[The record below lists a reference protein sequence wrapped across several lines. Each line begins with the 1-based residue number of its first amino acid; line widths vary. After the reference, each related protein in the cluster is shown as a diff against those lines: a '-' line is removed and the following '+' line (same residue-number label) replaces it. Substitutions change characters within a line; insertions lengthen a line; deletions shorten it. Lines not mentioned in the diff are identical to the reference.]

1 MIRGE
6 TEGIRKIYIDELEA
20 LYEMECDRSSIV
32 TREIL
37 DIICRISGR
46 INREI
51 SIYINRR
58 GKVLDVAIG
67 DSNTVSLQDLTE
79 KRDESA
85 LSGIRCIHTHPSG
98 SAMLSSVDVTS
109 LITLKLDCMTA
120 ISVYDEEPVEFSCGF
135 INIED
140 GQLGSSISYIGP
152 ERVDRIESIKFMDII
167 QEMESEL
174 TDRIHDVRD
183 DEAERV
189 ILVGGVSMDQYS
201 SQESVEE
208 LKELAE
214 TAGAKVVGT
223 VIQKKDKID
232 NAYYIGSGKAKEIS
246 LLRQSLMAD
255 TVIFDDELNGAQVRN
270 LEEAIGCKVIDRTVL
285 ILDIFAQRAKSRE
298 GKIQVELA
306 QLKYRLPRLMG
317 MGTVLSRTGG
327 GIGTRGPGE
336 KKLEIDRRHIRGR
349 INDIEQELETI
360 RKNRGIQRE
369 RRKSNE
375 IPVVSLVGYTNAGKS
390 TLRNKLCQI
399 AGRDKEGVFEA
410 NMLFATLDTTT
421 RQVTLPSG
429 KDVLISDTVG
439 FIRKLPHDLIE
450 AFKSTL
456 EETIYSNLL
465 VHVVD
470 SSSPNAIAQIETV
483 NGVLKEI
490 GADKK
495 NVILALNKLDKA
507 NEAMVSEIRS
517 KYDNIIEISA
527 LEGTNLDRL
536 LEMIDKELFKSFVDA
551 ELMIPYEDTRVVSY
565 LHDAKCVEQEEY
577 REEGIYVHIRTTQDV
592 YGRVAKYRI

>member
-6 TEGIRKIYIDELEA
+6 TEGVRKIYIEELEG
-20 LYEMECDRSSIV
+20 LYDMDCDRGAIA
-32 TREIL
+32 THEIL
-37 DIICRISGR
+37 DIICKISGR

-109 LITLKLDCMTA
+109 LISLKFDCMTA
-120 ISVYDEEPVEFSCGF
+120 VSVQGEAPVQFSCGF
-135 INIED
+135 IDIQD
-140 GQLGSSISYIGP
+140 GQLANSISVIGP
-152 ERVDRIESIKFMDII
+152 ESIDRIGDVKLIDII
-167 QEMESEL
+167 QEMESQLYE
-174 TDRIHDVRD
+174 RIHDVEDAR
-183 DEAERV
+183 AERV
-189 ILVGGVSMDQYS
+189 VLVGGISMDQYS

-214 TAGAKVVGT
+214 TAGAQVVET
-223 VIQKKDKID
+223 VIQKKSKID
-232 NAYYIGSGKAKEIS
+232 NAYYIGSGKASELS

-255 TVIFDDELNGAQVRN
+255 TVIFDDELTGAQVRN

-317 MGTVLSRTGG
+317 MGLVLSRTGG

-349 INDIEQELETI
+349 INDIEQELENI

-369 RRKSNE
+369 RRKANE

-410 NMLFATLDTTT
+410 DMLFATLDTTT

-429 KDVLISDTVG
+429 KDVLVSDTVG
-439 FIRKLPHDLIE
+439 FIRKLPHDLVE

-470 SSSPNAIAQIETV
+470 ASSQNAVAQIETV
-483 NGVLKEI
+483 NGVLREI
-490 GADKK
+490 GADNK
-495 NVILALNKLDKA
+495 NVIVACNKLDKA
-507 NEAMVSEIRS
+507 DEAVVSEIRS
-517 KYDNIIEISA
+517 KYCNIIEISA
-527 LEGTNLDRL
+527 LQGTNLDRL

-565 LHDAKCVEQEEY
+565 LHNANCVEQEEY
-577 REEGIYVHIRTTQDV
+577 REEGIYVRIRTTQDV
-592 YGRVAKYRI
+592 FGRVARYKI

>member
-6 TEGIRKIYIDELEA
+6 IEGVRKIYIEELEG
-20 LYEMECDRSSIV
+20 LYDMDCDRGLIV

-46 INREI
+46 VNREI

-109 LITLKLDCMTA
+109 LVTLKLDCMTA
-120 ISVYDEEPVEFSCGF
+120 VSVQEEAPVQFSCGF

-140 GQLGSSISYIGP
+140 GQLGNTISIAGPESIDRISSI
-152 ERVDRIESIKFMDII
+152 KLADII
-167 QEMESEL
+167 QEMESKLYE
-174 TDRIHDVRD
+174 RIHDIRD

-189 ILVGGVSMDQYS
+189 ILVGGISMDQYS

-214 TAGAKVVGT
+214 TAGAQVVET
-223 VIQKKDKID
+223 VIQKKSKID
-232 NAYYIGSGKAKEIS
+232 NAYYIGSGKASELS

-255 TVIFDDELNGAQVRN
+255 TVIFDDELTGAQVRN
-270 LEEAIGCKVIDRTVL
+270 LEETIGCKVIDRTVL

-317 MGTVLSRTGG
+317 MGLVLSRTGG

-349 INDIEQELETI
+349 VNDIEQELEAI

-369 RRKSNE
+369 RRKTNE

-390 TLRNKLCQI
+390 TLRNKLCQM

-410 NMLFATLDTTT
+410 DMLFATLDTTT

-439 FIRKLPHDLIE
+439 FIRKLPHDLVE

-470 SSSPNAIAQIETV
+470 ASSQNAVAQIETV

-490 GADKK
+490 GADNK
-495 NVILALNKLDKA
+495 NVILACNKIDRA
-507 NEAMVSEIRS
+507 DEGVVSEIRS
-517 KYDNIIEISA
+517 KYNNIIEISA
-527 LEGTNLDRL
+527 LDGTNLDTL
-536 LEMIDKELFKSFVDA
+536 LEMIDNELFKSFVDA
-551 ELMIPYEDTRVVSY
+551 ELLIPYGDARVVSY
-565 LHDAKCVEQEEY
+565 LHDSKCVEQEEY
-577 REEGIYVHIRTTQDV
+577 REEGIYLRIRTTQDV
-592 YGRVAKYRI
+592 YGRVAQYKL

>member
-6 TEGIRKIYIDELEA
+6 TEGVRKIYIEELEG
-20 LYEMECDRSSIV
+20 LYDMDCDRGSIV
-32 TREIL
+32 VREML
-37 DIICRISGR
+37 DIICRISGK

-109 LITLKLDCMTA
+109 LITLKLDCMMA
-120 ISVYDEEPVEFSCGF
+120 VSIQGEEPVQFSCGF
-135 INIED
+135 INIEE
-140 GQLGSSISYIGP
+140 GQLANSISVIGP
-152 ERVDRIESIKFMDII
+152 ESIDRIGSIKLVDII
-167 QEMESEL
+167 QDMESQLYE
-174 TDRIHDVRD
+174 RIHDVED
-183 DEAERV
+183 SKAERV
-189 ILVGGVSMDQYS
+189 ILVGGISIDQYS

-214 TAGAKVVGT
+214 TAGAQVVET
-223 VIQKKDKID
+223 VIQKKGKID
-232 NAYYIGSGKAKEIS
+232 NAYYIGSGKAKELS

-255 TVIFDDELNGAQVRN
+255 TVIFDDELSGAQVRN

-317 MGTVLSRTGG
+317 MGLVLSRTGG

-349 INDIEQELETI
+349 INDIEQELENI

-369 RRKSNE
+369 RRKANE

-390 TLRNKLCQI
+390 TLRNKLCQM

-410 NMLFATLDTTT
+410 DMLFATLDTTT

-439 FIRKLPHDLIE
+439 FIRKLPHDLVE

-470 SSSPNAIAQIETV
+470 ASSPNAIAQIETV
-483 NGVLKEI
+483 NSVLREI
-490 GADKK
+490 GADNK
-495 NVILALNKLDKA
+495 NVILACNKLDKA
-507 NEAMVSEIRS
+507 DEAVVSEIRS
-517 KYDNIIEISA
+517 KYENIVEISA
-527 LEGTNLDRL
+527 LEGTNLDML
-536 LEMIDKELFKSFVDA
+536 LDRIDKELFKSFIDA
-551 ELMIPYEDTRVVSY
+551 ELLIPYGDARVVSY
-565 LHDAKCVEQEEY
+565 LHDANCVEQEEY
-577 REEGIYVHIRTTQDV
+577 KEDGIYLKIKTTQDV
-592 YGRVAKYRI
+592 FGRVSQYRL

>member
-6 TEGIRKIYIDELEA
+6 TEGVRKIYIDELEA
-20 LYEMECDRSSIV
+20 LYDMDCDRGVIV
-32 TREIL
+32 TREML
-37 DIICRISGR
+37 DVICRISGR

-67 DSNTVSLQDLTE
+67 DSNTVSLQELTE

-98 SAMLSSVDVTS
+98 GAMLSSVDVTS

-120 ISVYDEEPVEFSCGF
+120 VSVQDEKPVEFSCGF
-135 INIED
+135 ISIED
-140 GQLGSSISYIGP
+140 GRLGSSVSYIGP
-152 ERVDRIESIKFMDII
+152 ESVDRIEGIKLMDII
-167 QEMESEL
+167 QEMESKL
-174 TDRIHDVRD
+174 SGRIHDVKD
-183 DEAERV
+183 DKAERV
-189 ILVGGVSMDQYS
+189 ILVGGMSMDQYS
-201 SQESVEE
+201 SQESLE
-208 LKELAE
+208 ELAE
-214 TAGAKVVGT
+214 TAGAEVVGT
-223 VIQKKDKID
+223 VIQKKGKID
-232 NAYYIGSGKAKEIS
+232 NAYYIGSGKARELS

-270 LEEAIGCKVIDRTVL
+270 LEEVIGCKVIDRTVL

-317 MGTVLSRTGG
+317 MGLVLSRTGG

-349 INDIEQELETI
+349 INDIEQELEAI
-360 RKNRGIQRE
+360 RKNRGVQRE

-410 NMLFATLDTTT
+410 DMLFATLDTTT

-429 KDVLISDTVG
+429 KDVLVSDTVG
-439 FIRKLPHDLIE
+439 FIRKLPHELIE

-470 SSSPNAIAQIETV
+470 ASSKNAVAQIETV
-483 NGVLKEI
+483 NGVLREI
-490 GADKK
+490 GADSK

-507 NEAMVSEIRS
+507 DEAVVSEIRS
-517 KYDNIIEISA
+517 KYDNTIEISA
-527 LEGTNLDRL
+527 LNGTNLDRL

-565 LHDAKCVEQEEY
+565 LHDANCVEYEEY
-577 REEGIYVHIRTTQDV
+577 RDEGIYVCIRTTQDV
-592 YGRVAKYRI
+592 YGRVARYRI

>member
-6 TEGIRKIYIDELEA
+6 IEGVRKIYIEELEG
-20 LYEMECDRSSIV
+20 LYDMDCDKGLIV

-109 LITLKLDCMTA
+109 LVTLKLDCMTA
-120 ISVYDEEPVEFSCGF
+120 VSVQEEAPVQFSCGF

-140 GQLGSSISYIGP
+140 GHLDNTISIAGP
-152 ERVDRIESIKFMDII
+152 ESIDRIGSIKLVDII
-167 QEMESEL
+167 QEMESKLYE
-174 TDRIHDVRD
+174 RIHDISD

-189 ILVGGVSMDQYS
+189 ILVGGISMDQYS

-214 TAGAKVVGT
+214 TAGAQVVET
-223 VIQKKDKID
+223 VIQKKSKID
-232 NAYYIGSGKAKEIS
+232 NAYYIGSGKASELS

-255 TVIFDDELNGAQVRN
+255 TVIFDDELTGAQVRN
-270 LEEAIGCKVIDRTVL
+270 LEETIGCKVIDRTVL

-317 MGTVLSRTGG
+317 MGLVLSRTGG

-349 INDIEQELETI
+349 VNDIEQELEAI

-369 RRKSNE
+369 RRKTNE

-390 TLRNKLCQI
+390 TLRNKLCQM

-410 NMLFATLDTTT
+410 DMLFATLDTTT

-439 FIRKLPHDLIE
+439 FIRKLPHDLVE

-470 SSSPNAIAQIETV
+470 ASSQNAVAQIETV

-490 GADKK
+490 GADNK
-495 NVILALNKLDKA
+495 NVILACNKIDRA
-507 NEAMVSEIRS
+507 DEGVVSEIRS
-517 KYDNIIEISA
+517 KYNNIIEISA
-527 LEGTNLDRL
+527 LDGTNLDTL
-536 LEMIDKELFKSFVDA
+536 LEMIDNELFKSFVDA
-551 ELMIPYEDTRVVSY
+551 ELLIPYGDARVVSY
-565 LHDAKCVEQEEY
+565 LHDSKCVEQEEY
-577 REEGIYVHIRTTQDV
+577 REEGIYLRIRTTQDV
-592 YGRVAKYRI
+592 YGRVAQYKM